1 MVTWFGFWS
10 LLAFKFDSQAQ
21 LSSSLFGCLGVWVVS
36 VVCMVLQLP
45 TADKMS
51 APANPRVPKREQLT
65 RELLPLNCC
74 HFSAAVKNTLLQVMY
89 ENLDKASRD
98 QKLPNQSMDD
108 FFRREG
114 GLDVCLKLRREQRE
128 SRPVKLRG
136 SQWYLSYPSL
146 LLQPV
151 ACARLVFILVA
162 SDQQLHRMVTRQ
174 DEV

>member
-1 MVTWFGFWS
+1 MWSRGFGFWS
-10 LLAFKFDSQAQ
+10 LLAYKFDSQAQ
-21 LSSSLFGCLGVWVVS
+21 LSSSLFGCLSCECCVCGVTATNCRQNVS
-36 VVCMVLQLP
+36 SSKLKSTQKG
-45 TADKMS
+45 TAY
-51 APANPRVPKREQLT
+51 Q
-65 RELLPLNCC
+65 ELLPLNCC
-74 HFSAAVKNTLLQVMY
+74 HFSAAVKNTLLQVIY

>member
-21 LSSSLFGCLGVWVVS
+21 LSSSLFGCLSCECCVYGVAATNCRQNVS
-36 VVCMVLQLP
+36 SSKPKSTQKG
-45 TADKMS
+45 TAYQG
-51 APANPRVPKREQLT
+51 AITL
-65 RELLPLNCC
+65 ELLPLFCC
-74 HFSAAVKNTLLQVMY
+74 SEEHLAASYIY
-89 ENLDKASRD
+89 ENLDKAGRD

-136 SQWYLSYPSL
+136 SQWYLSCPSL